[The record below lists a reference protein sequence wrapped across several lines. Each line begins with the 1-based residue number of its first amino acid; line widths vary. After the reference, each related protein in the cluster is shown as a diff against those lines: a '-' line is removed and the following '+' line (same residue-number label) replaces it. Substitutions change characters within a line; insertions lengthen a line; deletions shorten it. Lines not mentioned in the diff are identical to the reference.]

1 LRKYS
6 SSYIEIQC
14 AIPIKFSMYSAIVT
28 SLKAQRTLNFRK
40 FCSSIFQSISSE
52 SVQSRNV
59 NQHGSS
65 ILHEFREKYT
75 LPLYDNSINYRHS
88 FPDFLPDPDFKRRNT
103 LREKLER
110 IDMLRRRQVLN
121 IPEFY
126 VGSILAVTLSVPYT
140 KDRTNR
146 FVGICIQRDFRGL
159 RHFFTLRNVIDN
171 EGFEIRY
178 NLYNPTVRKIEVL
191 KLEKRL
197 DDELFYLRDALPE
210 YSTIPFDMEAEPRPV
225 GAVPLNK
232 TKVKLKPPPWT
243 KRWELCNFK
252 GIEDFWHL
260 VTPYYKLRY
269 RRADMEPWRKYDI
282 VDHYRKEI
290 PAEDQQL
297 ILDHVH
303 DFEKQCQLNNPEMK
317 TRSMLH
323 SLKARLAKQHS

>member
-1 LRKYS
+1 LTKYTS
-6 SSYIEIQC
+6 PYTEIHC
-14 AIPIKFSMYSAIVT
+14 AIPVKFSMYSAI
-28 SLKAQRTLNFRK
+28 LAGLRAQRKFDFRK
-40 FCSSIFQSISSE
+40 FCSSVFESISSE
-52 SVQSRNV
+52 SLQSRNV
-59 NQHGSS
+59 NQHGTS
-65 ILHEFREKYT
+65 ILHEFRQKYT

-88 FPDFLPDPDFKRRNT
+88 FPEFLPDPDFKRRNT

-110 IDMLRRRQVLN
+110 IDMLRRRQVLD

-126 VGSILAVTLSVPYT
+126 VGSIMAVTLSVPYT

-243 KRWELCNFK
+243 KRWELCDFK

-269 RRADMEPWRKYDI
+269 RRTNMEPWRKYDI

-290 PAEDQQL
+290 SAEDQQL

-303 DFEKQCQLNNPEMK
+303 DFEKQCQLNKPEMK

-323 SLKARLAKQHS
+323 NLKARLAKQHN